1 MHVDVTLQVGFGQT
15 IWVAKCMSMYIFG
28 QHSSDM
34 LPIATGCFG

>member
-1 MHVDVTLQVGFGQT
+1 MHVDVTLQVDFGQT
-15 IWVAKCMSMYIFG
+15 VGVARCMSTYIFA